1 MRPGKNLWQII
12 HLMEIL
18 MRNVISLPPTPKD
31 WLLALHPHPPQ
42 RNHHAITTRS
52 RNQTTPW
59 PGNQRKGDG
68 HQVQEHSDQ
77 CGGEEHENKHI
88 IFWPGFQEPRAHHVS
103 QTGWKASYQD
113 SLSLQTWTQV
123 LRHLRAISPASKQYI
138 LLSDNVRKAKW
149 GWGNIPN

>member
-31 WLLALHPHPPQ
+31 WYLALHPHPPQ
-42 RNHHAITTRS
+42 RNHHAITTCS
-52 RNQTTPW
+52 RNQTPPW

-88 IFWPGFQEPRAHHVS
+88 IFWPGFQDFKSLAGK
-103 QTGWKASYQD
+103 QASRIHCPYRPEHR
-113 SLSLQTWTQV
+113 SSGTSELSPQP
-123 LRHLRAISPASKQYI
+123 ANSISF
-138 LLSDNVRKAKW
+138 
-149 GWGNIPN
+149 